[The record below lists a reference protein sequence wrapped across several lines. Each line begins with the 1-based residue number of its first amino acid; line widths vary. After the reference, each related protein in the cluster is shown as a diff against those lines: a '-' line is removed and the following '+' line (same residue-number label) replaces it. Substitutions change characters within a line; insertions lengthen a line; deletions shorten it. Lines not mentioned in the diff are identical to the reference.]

1 MCPSRPDKSGRARI
15 SGHLGKSALIMHGF
29 PVEFYKNELKELAY
43 RSPRVFGDKFGETFG
58 DKFGDS
64 LNFVINMV
72 TILVT
77 HFVRHQICHNF
88 W

>member
-1 MCPSRPDKSGRARI
+1 MAECELSEFVFNVQDPFSYTKHMAR
-15 SGHLGKSALIMHGF
+15 
-29 PVEFYKNELKELAY
+29 AY